1 MLPRIEKDRSN
12 IPISTSLLHDKE
24 YNNMQYILHI
34 KNIDTCNNMN
44 PCNSMNPC
52 NRMNT
57 CNSIKMDRR
66 RTSSEKRVFGT
77 KVY

>member
-34 KNIDTCNNMN
+34 KNIDTCNSMN
-44 PCNSMNPC
+44 PCNS
-52 NRMNT
+52 MNT

>member
-44 PCNSMNPC
+44 PCN
-52 NRMNT
+52 RMNT
-57 CNSIKMDRR
+57 YNSIKMDRR

>member
-34 KNIDTCNNMN
+34 KNIDTCN
-44 PCNSMNPC
+44 
-52 NRMNT
+52 RMNT